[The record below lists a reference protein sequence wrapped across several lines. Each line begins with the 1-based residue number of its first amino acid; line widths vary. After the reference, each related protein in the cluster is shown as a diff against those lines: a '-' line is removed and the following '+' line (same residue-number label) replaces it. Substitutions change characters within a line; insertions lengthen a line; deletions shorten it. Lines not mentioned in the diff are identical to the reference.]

1 MFFNY
6 IILRVFFFFFQI
18 FLRCGKHQFDSV
30 DLVNFAGSRIVV
42 NGHDVCLREGMSQ
55 FFDNTLSNH
64 MVWKAGKRLGTND
77 VWRSAVDQLDH
88 LTCQEPSFTCLV
100 SDGYERFC
108 VGCQV
113 FDVCGGSKRLL
124 LASSFLKV

>member
-1 MFFNY
+1 M
-6 IILRVFFFFFQI
+6 IL
-18 FLRCGKHQFDSV
+18 LCCGEHQFDSV
-30 DLVNFAGSRIVV
+30 NLVNFAGSRIVV
-42 NGHDVCLREGMSQ
+42 DGHDVCLREGLSQ
-55 FFDNTLSNH
+55 FLDYTLSNY

-113 FDVCGGSKRLL
+113 FDVCRRIETFALGQFFS
-124 LASSFLKV
+124 